1 MTKNKLTKAIET
13 DWWVV
18 QLIEIPDRDFIPEK
32 MDKIDERIEN
42 VNKEAETIQYNQ
54 MDIQNWKKWVY
65 EIKNSLDWFNRRPEI
80 KESIIK
86 LESSSRENT
95 QFKKRV
101 KK

>member
-1 MTKNKLTKAIET
+1 
-13 DWWVV
+13 
-18 QLIEIPDRDFIPEK
+18 
-32 MDKIDERIEN
+32 
-42 VNKEAETIQYNQ
+42 